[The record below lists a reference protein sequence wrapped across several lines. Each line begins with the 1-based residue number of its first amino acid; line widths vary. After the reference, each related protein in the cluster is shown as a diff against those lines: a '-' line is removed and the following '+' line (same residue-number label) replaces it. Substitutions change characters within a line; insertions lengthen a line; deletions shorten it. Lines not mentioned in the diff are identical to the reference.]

1 MEAFESIDKK
11 ICTLRRQRGD
21 YMNKIKE
28 LQNPL
33 YNLST
38 GFPQKLWKSFK
49 SPSFS
54 RACIILLSCFILISC
69 SSIKNIAGKPQPV
82 IENSLISMTE
92 DQVRKKLGEPT
103 MVSMTPESKILW
115 TYRPDWK
122 IMPDNKNTV
131 YVEFDQGIVTKVI
144 KADK

>member
-1 MEAFESIDKK
+1 MEAFESIDEK

-28 LQNPL
+28 LQKPL

-54 RACIILLSCFILISC
+54 RVCVILLSCFILISC
-69 SSIKNIAGKPQPV
+69 SYIKNIAGKPQPV

>member
-1 MEAFESIDKK
+1 M
-11 ICTLRRQRGD
+11 
-21 YMNKIKE
+21 
-28 LQNPL
+28 
-33 YNLST
+33 
-38 GFPQKLWKSFK
+38 
-49 SPSFS
+49 
-54 RACIILLSCFILISC
+54 
-69 SSIKNIAGKPQPV
+69 KNIAGKPQPA
-82 IENSLISMTE
+82 IENSLISMNE

-103 MVSMTPESKILW
+103 MVSLTPENKILW